1 MYAEYGELIDLFKLE
16 DSILPDE
23 NGFTYLKS
31 ENFIKYFDANPFN
44 TIELDTYMTH
54 PENRKKGLAK
64 IVNFEGLKIQIRKLL
79 KKKQDLKE
87 IFISATIHQDNEPS
101 KMVTKFIGNFDTIY
115 VKRRTGINREVY
127 FCKIERSNLDEF
139 IRDNE
144 EKIKNLKNKIEKE
157 SGIIFE
163 TKEI

>member
-1 MYAEYGELIDLFKLE
+1 M
-16 DSILPDE
+16 
-23 NGFTYLKS
+23 
-31 ENFIKYFDANPFN
+31 NPQ
-44 TIELDTYMTH
+44 
-54 PENRKKGLAK
+54 KW
-64 IVNFEGLKIQIRKLL
+64 LL
-79 KKKQDLKE
+79 NL
-87 IFISATIHQDNEPS
+87 
-101 KMVTKFIGNFDTIY
+101 FDTIY

-127 FCKIERSNLDEF
+127 FCKNERSNLDEF